1 MLSAQQPALRSRFG
15 SHQKFGE
22 PVIPDAPGEWFS
34 ILDAARHLSVS
45 ERTVYRRADRG
56 QLRRRTLPDG
66 RVEVMVPLTP
76 RPDVSDVPSDI
87 DSQERAVTLVDRVS
101 AAVSRQLESLTVELA
116 ASRERIEV
124 LAWENGTLT
133 ERVAGLERELTDV
146 RQMADSDRQ
155 RLTAERDAALAP
167 EPPQEGPTGP
177 GAVNMTSLSHDQRRS
192 GGAGGRCWRLFCRG
206 SCSRPWWRGCDDP
219 SGNARG

>member
-1 MLSAQQPALRSRFG
+1 MSVIV
-15 SHQKFGE
+15 GE
-22 PVIPDAPGEWFS
+22 PVTPDDPGEWFS
-34 ILDAARHLSVS
+34 IQEAARHLSVS

-66 RVEVMVPLTP
+66 RVEVMVPLTR

-124 LAWENGTLT
+124 LARENGTLG
-133 ERVAGLERELTDV
+133 ERVLGLERELTDV
-146 RQMADSDRQ
+146 RQVADSDRQ
-155 RLTAERDAALAP
+155 RLTSERDAALVAAQAQQEVPTAVEPAP
-167 EPPQEGPTGP
+167 ASVEPHAPW
-177 GAVNMTSLSHDQRRS
+177 MRRYWPLALTV
-192 GGAGGRCWRLFCRG
+192 AGFVVLVALLTWPR
-206 SCSRPWWRGCDDP
+206 
-219 SGNARG
+219 